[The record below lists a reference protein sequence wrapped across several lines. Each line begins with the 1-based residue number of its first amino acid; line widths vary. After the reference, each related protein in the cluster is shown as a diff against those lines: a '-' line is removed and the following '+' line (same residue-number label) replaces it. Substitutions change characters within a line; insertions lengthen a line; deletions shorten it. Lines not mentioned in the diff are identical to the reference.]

1 LRAII
6 DETAQRHHR
15 TLTIKPESD
24 LHQTKIAVGAG
35 PGRGNNLPL
44 LAQHLYARLTQP
56 GPVTLQREVRQLI
69 LSHPAGCGASLDISD
84 LSIWRSVAAMM
95 PPAAI
100 ARIASA
106 TRASMSVPYSF
117 ATNDPS
123 ADLQNG
129 PSPAQLRPFVHFD
142 LLAAFGESD
151 HRSAR
156 FDAVGNGQSIVEPP
170 FVEATVRSA
179 NSASGFALPVE
190 RWSRSFTMLLAPV
203 P

>member
-1 LRAII
+1 MVRHRERSGTDPLAIEVRALPCGRLRAII

-44 LAQHLYARLTQP
+44 LAQHLDARLTQR
-56 GPVTLQREVRQLI
+56 GPLTLKRELRQLV
-69 LSHPAGCGASLDISD
+69 LSHPAGCGASIDTSD

-106 TRASMSVPYSF
+106 TSASMSLPYSF
-117 ATNDPS
+117 ATNGP
-123 ADLQNG
+123 DL
-129 PSPAQLRPFVHFD
+129 D
-142 LLAAFGESD
+142 
-151 HRSAR
+151 
-156 FDAVGNGQSIVEPP
+156 VG
-170 FVEATVRSA
+170 RHL
-179 NSASGFALPVE
+179 SASRKRPSVNMPQSFA
-190 RWSRSFTMLLAPV
+190 SGGLATPAV
-203 P
+203 IRPRRLSSGGARR